1 MKKAAIILLV
11 VIILNIL
18 SPVLGETVVPGYP
31 VTNGQ
36 SEDYQMVYLALR
48 TTESISFLNTLE
60 NIRLLRAVTS
70 NIDISTKESI
80 AALYSE
86 EGSKVSLVYE
96 SVWKDMIRIKIIS
109 GERLFTDLI
118 ANHKN
123 DKMFFGDKEGFVTL
137 TMNTVSYAIP
147 NDEFISYYKEIYT
160 DKATITFLSPFAS
173 DLFEDAEIVLFDY
186 QHTLPINDMI

>member
-1 MKKAAIILLV
+1 M
-11 VIILNIL
+11 
-18 SPVLGETVVPGYP
+18 
-31 VTNGQ
+31 
-36 SEDYQMVYLALR
+36 
-48 TTESISFLNTLE
+48 NTLE

-70 NIDISTKESI
+70 KIDISTKESI

-86 EGSKVSLVYE
+86 EVSKVSLVYE